1 MSGRSFLIILTGEQE
16 LANLIHIF
24 ISESPVIIFSSWKWL
39 FSKYVPDS
47 ISKDSSATVVGWLCA
62 CFHFTLSMFHACVCL
77 CVCLCACVR
86 KSLGNYRA
94 WRRRDKWIPCLQ
106 EKNTLEAQE
115 KTFVV
120 YEEHVKPIKSE
131 LSSCC
136 SSSCRLQFL
145 VRSPAVSP
153 PGEQICVCAWSL
165 QTHMQ
170 WTHMH
175 PQRQKDCTGLTV
187 SSVSAT
193 FSWWW
198 RWKMQSYS

>member
-1 MSGRSFLIILTGEQE
+1 MPQWWADSVP
-16 LANLIHIF
+16 AF
-24 ISESPVIIFSSWKWL
+24 ISLW
-39 FSKYVPDS
+39 
-47 ISKDSSATVVGWLCA
+47 A
-62 CFHFTLSMFHACVCL
+62 CFMCVCV
-77 CVCLCACVR
+77 CVYVCARVCVR
-86 KSLGNYRA
+86 A
-94 WRRRDKWIPCLQ
+94 WATTGHGDGGTNGFHVWRK
-106 EKNTLEAQE
+106 KNTLEAQE

-175 PQRQKDCTGLTV
+175 PQRQKNCTGLTV